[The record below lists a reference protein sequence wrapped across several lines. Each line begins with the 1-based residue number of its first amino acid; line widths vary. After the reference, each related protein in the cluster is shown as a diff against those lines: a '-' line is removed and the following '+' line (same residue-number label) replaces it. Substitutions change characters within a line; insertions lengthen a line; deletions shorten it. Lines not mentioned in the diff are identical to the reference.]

1 MSSKRKFNRKSKY
14 TLSQKIISAVTAA
27 GFIMQPFTAF
37 AHTITPTEGFG
48 TIVDT
53 KGNVANIWAGKVVG
67 NTAINK
73 FDTFGLTMK
82 LPICIL
88 VKI

>member
-37 AHTITPTEGFG
+37 ANSINKVNNNDTIK
-48 TIVDT
+48 VN
-53 KGNVANIWAGKVVG
+53 GNVTNIWADRVVG
-67 NTAINK
+67 NSAVNVFK
-73 FDTFGLTMK
+73 DFQ
-82 LPICIL
+82 
-88 VKI
+88 